1 MDPLPPAEV
10 ALLNKLIFNDLTG
23 DDVGRWYNQGFRLVP
38 AEGVPAFFLAQSAG
52 GPCGVLAAVQAY
64 MLGSLLFSEDL
75 SAVAPAGASPA
86 APLRGSC
93 PVGPE
98 GGALSA
104 SEDACRAALVQSLC
118 FIIWQAL
125 EAPGAAAPPAAEAMH
140 EGAAAAAAAA
150 AAPRCARLV
159 TLGAAAAPAVL
170 SADTPLCISEAASL
184 EDLQGL
190 LLSSMPDYES
200 EIGVLLLLYSVMLT
214 RGRERVAADM
224 DASAALVAR
233 VGWCTQEVLNLV
245 LTGAA
250 TSELFDGEKVLGGEG
265 GGAGGGGGGG
275 AGGGG
280 GGGGGGVG
288 GALAP
293 ATATPSAGALPPPP
307 PP

>member
-1 MDPLPPAEV
+1 MDPLPPTEV
-10 ALLNKLIFNDLTG
+10 ALLNTLIFNDLTG

-75 SAVAPAGASPA
+75 SAVAAAGGS
-86 APLRGSC
+86 PLRGSC

-125 EAPGAAAPPAAEAMH
+125 EAPGAAALPAQAPAEAMH
-140 EGAAAAAAAA
+140 EGAGAA

-190 LLSSMPDYES
+190 LLSSMLDYES

-233 VGWCTQEVLNLV
+233 FGWCTQELLNLV

-265 GGAGGGGGGG
+265 GGAGG
-275 AGGGG
+275 
-280 GGGGGGVG
+280 VG
-288 GALAP
+288 GALA
-293 ATATPSAGALPPPP
+293 ASAAASAAAAPGPPPP
-307 PP
+307 P